1 MCFIAL
7 MDLHLLF
14 DMMIVGIC
22 FCMLQILNGNR
33 TVFGD
38 VILHQVYCVISL
50 FLFLVLNIGKVLR
63 INGIIHTDINYE
75 RKGLNNNINAMQG
88 IF

>member
-22 FCMLQILNGNR
+22 FCMLQILNANR
-33 TVFGD
+33 AVFGN
-38 VILHQVYCVISL
+38 VHQVYCVISL
-50 FLFLVLNIGKVLR
+50 FLFLIVKFNS
-63 INGIIHTDINYE
+63 
-75 RKGLNNNINAMQG
+75 NAG
-88 IF
+88 

>member
-22 FCMLQILNGNR
+22 FCMLQILNANR
-33 TVFGD
+33 AVFVN
-38 VILHQVYCVISL
+38 VILHQVYGVISV
-50 FLFLVLNIGKVLR
+50 FLFLIVIIGKV
-63 INGIIHTDINYE
+63 
-75 RKGLNNNINAMQG
+75 NAIRVCTKIEMVEMHQENAEPSV
-88 IF
+88 I

>member
-22 FCMLQILNGNR
+22 FCMLQILNANR
-33 TVFGD
+33 AVFGD
-38 VILHQVYCVISL
+38 VILHQVYYVISL
-50 FLFLVLNIGKVLR
+50 FLFLIINIGKV
-63 INGIIHTDINYE
+63 
-75 RKGLNNNINAMQG
+75 NAIRAIYTQLLHLY
-88 IF
+88 IVC

>member
-38 VILHQVYCVISL
+38 VILHQVYYVISL
-50 FLFLVLNIGKVLR
+50 FLFLIINIGKV
-63 INGIIHTDINYE
+63 
-75 RKGLNNNINAMQG
+75 NA
-88 IF
+88 IRAIV

>member
-22 FCMLQILNGNR
+22 FCMLQILNANR
-33 TVFGD
+33 AVFVN
-38 VILHQVYCVISL
+38 VILHQVYGVISV
-50 FLFLVLNIGKVLR
+50 FLFLIVNRVSA
-63 INGIIHTDINYE
+63 YE
-75 RKGLNNNINAMQG
+75 KNN
-88 IF
+88 